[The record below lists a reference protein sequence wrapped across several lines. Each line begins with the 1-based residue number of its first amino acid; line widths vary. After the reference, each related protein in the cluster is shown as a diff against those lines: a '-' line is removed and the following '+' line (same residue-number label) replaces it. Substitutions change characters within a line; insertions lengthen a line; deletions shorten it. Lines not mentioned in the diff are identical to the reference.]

1 MSEMSEKNIHP
12 ELNEKKEYH
21 AETFGI
27 FFEKSKL
34 LCLKDSQYQKIEVF
48 ENKDFG
54 RILFLDGLV
63 QTTEWDEFFYHEM
76 LVHPALIAHPDPKEV
91 LIIGGGDGGTLK
103 EVLRYPIKHV
113 ILVEIDSEVIEVSQ
127 EYFPWLR
134 QSLKDERAELQ
145 IEDGVE
151 FIEKTEKM
159 FDAVFVD
166 SSEPVGPS
174 SVLHEKAFYEKLKKR
189 LKPEGIV
196 TAQIG
201 SPIYHL
207 DFIKKKRA
215 LLKDLFKV
223 VRIYIGPVP
232 TYPGGNWCYAFLSDE
247 IDPFSK
253 KRIPPPN
260 LKYYNLDI
268 HNAAFALPNLIKNI

>member
-1 MSEMSEKNIHP
+1 MSEKNIQP
-12 ELNEKKEYH
+12 QLKEKKEHH

-27 FFEKSKL
+27 FFEAQQL
-34 LCLKDSQYQKIEVF
+34 LYSKDSQYQKIEVF

-76 LVHPALIAHPDPKEV
+76 LVHPALIVHPNPKEV
-91 LIIGGGDGGTLK
+91 LVIGGGDGGALK
-103 EVLRYPIKHV
+103 EILRYKIKHAF
-113 ILVEIDSEVIEVSQ
+113 LVEIDSKVIEVSL
-127 EYFPWLR
+127 EYFPWLS
-134 QSLKDERAELQ
+134 QSLKNEKVELL
-145 IEDGVE
+145 IEDGIK

-159 FDAVFVD
+159 FDVVFVD

-174 SVLHEKAFYEKLKKR
+174 YGLHEKDFYMKLKER
-189 LKPEGIV
+189 LKHEGIV
-196 TAQIG
+196 IAQVG

-207 DFIKKKRA
+207 DFIKKKA
-215 LLKDLFKV
+215 TFLKDIFKV
-223 VRIYIGPVP
+223 VRFYIGFVP

-247 IDPFSK
+247 IDPFSI
-253 KRIPPPN
+253 KRNPPPN

-268 HNAAFALPNLIKNI
+268 HSAAFALPNFMKKI